1 MDLTALKEKQD
12 AFFSR
17 GDTLNYSFRIEA
29 LRKMKQMMTLY
40 EGDFI
45 NALKEDLCKS
55 EIESIFSEL
64 LIVAEEIKY
73 FIKHLKSWMKPLK
86 VRRSLLTFDSKS
98 YIINKPYGSSLIISP
113 FNYPVQISLLPAIG
127 ALASGNCVILKPSE
141 FTPNVSLALEKA
153 IKNTYDEEYFAVVTG
168 GVEETKTLLSLDFKK
183 MFFTGSTNVGKIV
196 LEHSVKNLA
205 STTLELGGKSPVI
218 IDNMDEA
225 SLGKALKR
233 IINGKFINSGQTCI
247 APDYLLVDE
256 RLKNNFLNL
265 FTKSM
270 GIFESERKL
279 NPIVNEAHYN
289 RIKAYLGEG
298 KILYGGAY
306 DDSKKSIEMTLIEPK
321 SIHETVMREEIFG
334 PVLPILYFDTKESA
348 RIIAQEVS
356 PEPLALYIFSMDK
369 SFNDYFIDNLRF
381 GGCSINDTIS
391 HILNPRLPFG
401 GVGASGIG
409 SYHGCESFKAFSKTT
424 SVSEK
429 GYGLEA
435 SLKYPPYS
443 KSEKFIRFLYK
454 FFKR

>member
-1 MDLTALKEKQD
+1 MDITALKEKQD

-17 GDTLNYSFRIEA
+17 GDTLSYSFRINA
-29 LRKMKQMMTLY
+29 LKKMKQMMSDY

-45 NALKEDLCKS
+45 NALQEDLCKA

-73 FIKHLKSWMKPLK
+73 FIKHLKNWMKPSK
-86 VRRSLLTFDSKS
+86 VKRSLLTFDSKS
-98 YIINKPYGSSLIISP
+98 YIIHKPYGSSLIISP

-127 ALASGNCVILKPSE
+127 AIASGNCIILKPSE

-153 IKNTYDEEYFAVVTG
+153 IKNTFDEEYFAVVTG
-168 GVEETKTLLSLDFKK
+168 GLEETKQLLSLDFKK

-196 LEHSVKNLA
+196 LQHSVKNLA

-218 IDNMDEA
+218 IDNMNEA
-225 SLGKALKR
+225 SLNKALKR

-247 APDYLLVDE
+247 APDYLLVDSK
-256 RLKNNFLNL
+256 LKGKFLNV
-265 FTKSM
+265 FIKNMS
-270 GIFESERKL
+270 IFESERKM

-298 KILYGGAY
+298 KVLYGGTY
-306 DDSKKSIEMTLIEPK
+306 DDSKRSIEMTLLEPK
-321 SIHETVMREEIFG
+321 SIHENVMRDEIFG
-334 PVLPILYFDTKESA
+334 PVLPIIYFDTIEDA
-348 RIIAQEVS
+348 RRIALEVS
-356 PEPLALYIFSMDK
+356 PEPLALYVFSSDK
-369 SFNDYFIDNLRF
+369 NFNDYFVSRLSF

-409 SYHGCESFKAFSKTT
+409 SYHGYESFKAFSKTT
-424 SVSEK
+424 SLSEK

-454 FFKR
+454 LFKR